1 MNNGTVRYSN
11 SCWLFIPGGG
21 AGAGHSTDTPPKW
34 GRYPPKR
41 YMYLVMYQYVF
52 RTYPTRCGV
61 LWMWSIHDPMYHH
74 ISMHAVEARSRY
86 IQNTFMIHLKTR
98 GPLVLHPHSCVMM
111 YFARRYHAAL
121 LFRRNTLIPH
131 WIRRRYTIPRVSPLL
146 TVCRLNASSICIW
159 MYRSY
164 VFECISRMIHEVSR
178 M

>member
-1 MNNGTVRYSN
+1 MPGVATGIVPFTPQNGSDN
-11 SCWLFIPGGG
+11 
-21 AGAGHSTDTPPKW
+21 PPNW
-34 GRYPPKR
+34 
-41 YMYLVMYQYVF
+41 YMYLVYLVVYQYVL
-52 RTYPTRCGV
+52 RTYPTRIPQV
-61 LWMWSIHDPMYHH
+61 LVYYVIHNMVHVWSMYHH
-74 ISMHAVEARSRY
+74 TSMHAVEARSRY